1 MQRIKRLLAAL
12 IGRHAGDDAALA
24 DDRARADELC
34 ASGALTAAEYA
45 AIIALLPAAEGAES
59 EGTV

>member
-12 IGRHAGDDAALA
+12 IGRHTGDDAALT

-45 AIIALLPAAEGAES
+45 EIIALLPAVEGVES
-59 EGTV
+59 EGT

>member
-12 IGRHAGDDAALA
+12 IARHAGDDAALA

-34 ASGALTAAEYA
+34 ASGALTVAEYA
-45 AIIALLPAAEGAES
+45 EIIALLPAAPES

>member
-12 IGRHAGDDAALA
+12 IARHAGDGAALT

-45 AIIALLPAAEGAES
+45 EIIALLPAAGAES
-59 EGTV
+59 EETV

>member
-45 AIIALLPAAEGAES
+45 EIIALLPAVEGVES
-59 EGTV
+59 EGT